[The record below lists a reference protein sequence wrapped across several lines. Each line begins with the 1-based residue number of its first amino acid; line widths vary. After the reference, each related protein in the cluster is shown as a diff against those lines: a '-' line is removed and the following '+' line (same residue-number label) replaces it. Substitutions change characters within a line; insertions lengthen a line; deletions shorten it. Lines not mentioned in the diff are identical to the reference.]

1 MESASEQG
9 TSVPASSLSSER
21 VYNRGVGAR
30 LTDKGQVTIPKHV
43 RDGMGLR
50 PGDEVEFV
58 AVEGGGY
65 RLRKVVRANPFS
77 RYRGHL
83 AGLAG
88 RDPDRLVRELRGDP
102 GVPVKSRG
110 STLLAPR
117 GVPGGAD
124 FTGRDADGG

>member
-1 MESASEQG
+1 M
-9 TSVPASSLSSER
+9 
-21 VYNRGVGAR
+21 GAR
-30 LTDKGQVTIPKHV
+30 LTDKGQITIPKHV

-88 RDPDRLVRELRGDP
+88 RDPDRLVRDLRGDP
-102 GVPVKSRG
+102 GSP
-110 STLLAPR
+110 
-117 GVPGGAD
+117 
-124 FTGRDADGG
+124 

>member
-1 MESASEQG
+1 MR
-9 TSVPASSLSSER
+9 SSSRHPFLRLGRRCHRDGHELPPTATRIDS
-21 VYNRGVGAR
+21 VGAR

-58 AVEGGGY
+58 AVDGGY
-65 RLRKVVRANPFS
+65 RLRKVLRANPFS

-88 RDPDRLVRELRGDP
+88 RDPDRLVRDMRGDAD
-102 GVPVKSRG
+102 RG
-110 STLLAPR
+110 
-117 GVPGGAD
+117 
-124 FTGRDADGG
+124 